1 VLKHAFETETGM
13 PTRPSKITRSRIV
26 KAAARVFAEHGYD
39 GASIRNIVA
48 KADVN
53 QAAISYHFGSKEGL
67 YRAVLQTALEV
78 LLQADS
84 AAAPASATLTRE
96 AALRAFIVRQLR
108 PMLGHDEL
116 SQYLRIFNWETV
128 RPTPAF
134 RKFMAQDAAPYVAG
148 AATLVRRFLPPETT
162 EEQAV
167 LGALWLFGQC
177 SIFVRNC
184 EQLSRPPLGFK
195 VDREFVDGL
204 GETIARWAAGGLLG
218 RAA

>member
-1 VLKHAFETETGM
+1 M
-13 PTRPSKITRSRIV
+13 PTRPSKVTRNKII
-26 KAAARVFAEHGYD
+26 KAAARIFAEHGYD

-67 YRAVLQTALEV
+67 YRAVLQMALES
-78 LLQADS
+78 LLQADVS
-84 AAAPASATLTRE
+84 TAAAPATLSRE
-96 AALRAFIVRQLR
+96 AALRAFIRRQLR
-108 PMLGHDEL
+108 PMLERDEL
-116 SQYLRIFNWETV
+116 SRYLRIFNWETV

-134 RKFMAQDAAPYVAG
+134 RKFMAEEAGPYLAG
-148 AATLVRRFLPPETT
+148 AATLVRRFLPPEAT
-162 EEQAV
+162 EKQAV

-184 EQLSRPPLGFK
+184 EQLARPPLGFK
-195 VDREFVDGL
+195 VDRQFVEGL
-204 GETIARWAAGGLLG
+204 GETIASWAAGGLLG

>member
-1 VLKHAFETETGM
+1 M
-13 PTRPSKITRSRIV
+13 PTRPSKVTRNKIIR
-26 KAAARVFAEHGYD
+26 AAARIFAQHGYE

-67 YRAVLQTALEV
+67 YRAVLQMA
-78 LLQADS
+78 LQALQQADVS
-84 AAAPASATLTRE
+84 TATAPAKLSRE
-96 AALRAFIVRQLR
+96 AALRAFIRRQLR
-108 PMLGHDEL
+108 PMLARDEL

-134 RKFMAQDAAPYVAG
+134 RKFMAEEAGPYLAG
-148 AATLVRRFLPPETT
+148 AAALVRKFLPPEAT
-162 EEQAV
+162 EKQAV
-167 LGALWLFGQC
+167 IGALWLFGQC

-184 EQLSRPPLGFK
+184 EQLARPPLGFR
-195 VDREFVDGL
+195 VDRKFVDGL

-218 RAA
+218 